1 MIWMYRLTP
10 LSKIYNYNY
19 NYKTIM
25 ENFEGNTGQDKAEKE
40 VSHTEVTTV
49 LP

>member
-19 NYKTIM
+19 NYKTVM
-25 ENFEGNTGQDKAEKE
+25 EGNTGQDKAEKE